1 MQSVFFKIT
10 GIVYAALLMAFL
22 LTGCYRMPTED
33 EYSVIPRTNNPDIIR
48 EKVNPLA
55 PSVNY

>member
-1 MQSVFFKIT
+1 MGT
-10 GIVYAALLMAFL
+10 AYAVLLMAFL